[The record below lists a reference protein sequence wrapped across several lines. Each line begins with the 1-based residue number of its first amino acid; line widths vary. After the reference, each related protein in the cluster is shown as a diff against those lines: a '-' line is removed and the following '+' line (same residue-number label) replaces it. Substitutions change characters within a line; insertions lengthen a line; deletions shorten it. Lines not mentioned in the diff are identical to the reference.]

1 MYSHGC
7 DVLRSILKSEEGR
20 CNFLVHKP
28 RGEQQRFRALLM
40 EMVLATDMKQHFAL
54 ISRFKTL
61 ITNSP
66 LAAGSELT
74 DSESLS

>member
-7 DVLRSILKSEEGR
+7 HVLRSIMKSEEGR